1 MHDGNDTLTDQ
12 FTLVARTDLKSSVP
26 AVVKVKVIPVNDETP
41 VLVNNTGL
49 EAWAGSKVIITVDR
63 LGKIILFKRLKCFA
77 LETLLHFWFRWTGKT
92 GRRRFR
98 ISSAYFPVEWIAVL
112 QKYQGTSGT

>member
-49 EAWAGSKVIITVDR
+49 EAWAGSKVIITADR

-77 LETLLHFWFRWTGKT
+77 LDTLLHFWSAGPGKRSGEDFAFLLLTFR
-92 GRRRFR
+92 
-98 ISSAYFPVEWIAVL
+98 SS
-112 QKYQGTSGT
+112 G